1 MIPMQCQRCLGGSV
15 RAVATNSRDDAGI
28 VRQRRCADCG
38 HVWFTVEVPVK
49 AAMVGWERMG
59 GAGQS
64 KPVLRV
70 PVELAVGEG
79 AV

>member
-1 MIPMQCQRCLGGSV
+1 MQCPRCSGESV
-15 RAVATNSRDDAGI
+15 KAVATNSRDDAAI

-38 HVWFTVEVPVK
+38 HVWFTVEVSVK
-49 AAMVGWERMG
+49 SAMVGWERMG

-70 PVELAVGEG
+70 PVDLAVGEG

>member
-1 MIPMQCQRCLGGSV
+1 MQCPKCSGGSV
-15 RAVATNSRDDAGI
+15 RAVATNSRDNSAV
-28 VRQRRCADCG
+28 VRQRRCSDCG

>member
-1 MIPMQCQRCLGGSV
+1 MIPMQCQRCSSGSV

>member
-1 MIPMQCQRCLGGSV
+1 
-15 RAVATNSRDDAGI
+15 
-28 VRQRRCADCG
+28 
-38 HVWFTVEVPVK
+38 VWFTVEVSVK
-49 AAMVGWERMG
+49 SAMVGWERMG

-70 PVELAVGEG
+70 PVDLAVGEG